1 MLLHGADSSKASST
15 IKGKINAASTGA
27 NHGIT
32 GTSKQ
37 TASPHVGLR
46 ISLAPMAH
54 ESCGSSRA
62 LSATSNSASY
72 MSISP
77 RHQPPLEAH
86 SSSQD
91 DHDDVVDVDQEF
103 ITSSNA
109 AGSSMRE
116 SQSIDADHFVIRA
129 YKAIVNVMNLRWSLT
144 GLQNQ
149 TSLLAMTERGH
160 LDNPGARLFAL
171 RSKLRNEQH
180 MAIAIDRVA
189 AVLLVDM
196 RDDLGGSYD
205 GVREKGFRTAIMGN
219 KMLAE
224 QWKKT
229 HKEVVEEI
237 RAAITY
243 NFAEQIISPGIN
255 LLLGS
260 RSQDVWEKR
269 FSRKKVEVLHRLL
282 KQTEEGRIVLSR
294 AKDLDDAVIT
304 IKCILSIHI
313 GYKWRCAKY
322 VLLNTRES
330 SKTLFKKLQGQLSTR
345 TTDMRQLESTLYS
358 TLDESTPK
366 SRQITEISGEGLDSS
381 IHASIPTP
389 NSSVFTEKRKGSV
402 LSDHD
407 HPSKKHRYSLS
418 NKQDLDASELQ
429 VRIGPASNTSHII
442 DGLPLAVRPM
452 TDQEQLDRRA
462 SSTDRV
468 DKSLNFLSQSS
479 PEDHQMLD
487 PAEENTI
494 QSGLE
499 NTEMDREG
507 RMEFQTQ
514 LASENQDPVNS
525 LSYEYGEQWGI
536 TEDVSTLDDI
546 LSLSW

>member
-1 MLLHGADSSKASST
+1 MLLHDAESSKASST
-15 IKGKINAASTGA
+15 TKGKINAATTGTQNGA
-27 NHGIT
+27 S
-32 GTSKQ
+32 GTSKRI
-37 TASPHVGLR
+37 ASPHMAIRIYSAPAARKICGL
-46 ISLAPMAH
+46 
-54 ESCGSSRA
+54 SRF
-62 LSATSNSASY
+62 LSTTSNSTSC

-77 RHQPPLEAH
+77 RHQPLLETN
-86 SSSQD
+86 SSND
-91 DHDDVVDVDQEF
+91 DDGIDQELS
-103 ITSSNA
+103 TPSNT
-109 AGSSMRE
+109 AGSSMSE

-129 YKAIVNVMNLRWSLT
+129 YKAIVNVMNIRWSLT
-144 GLQNQ
+144 GLENQ
-149 TSLLAMTERGH
+149 TSLLAITEKDH

-205 GVREKGFRTAIMGN
+205 GVRGKGFRTAIMGN

-269 FSRKKVEVLHRLL
+269 FSRKKVEILHQLL
-282 KQTEEGRIVLSR
+282 KQTEEGRIMLSR

-313 GYKWRCAKY
+313 GYHWRCAKNAS
-322 VLLNTRES
+322 LNSRES
-330 SKTLFKKLQGQLSTR
+330 SEMLFKKLQGQLSTQ
-345 TTDMRQLESTLYS
+345 TTNMRQLESTLYS
-358 TLDESTPK
+358 TLDKSIPK
-366 SRQITEISGEGLDSS
+366 SGQITEESLD
-381 IHASIPTP
+381 AFVQAPIPTP
-389 NSSVFTEKRKGSV
+389 NSSVFTEKRKASA
-402 LSDHD
+402 LSGHD
-407 HPSKKHRYSLS
+407 HASKKRRCSLGD
-418 NKQDLDASELQ
+418 KQTLDATELQ
-429 VRIGPASNTSHII
+429 LGTEQTSDTSHII
-442 DGLPLAVRPM
+442 DGLPLEVRS
-452 TDQEQLDRRA
+452 TANQEDHRRA
-462 SSTDRV
+462 SSADRV
-468 DKSLNFLSQSS
+468 AEPRNSSSQSS

-487 PAEENTI
+487 LAGEDTI
-494 QSGLE
+494 QSDVE
-499 NTEMDREG
+499 NSEEMDREED
-507 RMEFQTQ
+507 RMELQIQ
-514 LASENQDPVNS
+514 LVSENQDCGNS
-525 LSYEYGEQWGI
+525 LSYQYGEQWGI
-536 TEDVSTLDDI
+536 AEDVSTLDDI

>member
-1 MLLHGADSSKASST
+1 
-15 IKGKINAASTGA
+15 
-27 NHGIT
+27 
-32 GTSKQ
+32 
-37 TASPHVGLR
+37 
-46 ISLAPMAH
+46 MAH
-54 ESCGSSRA
+54 NRCHSSRL
-62 LSATSNSASY
+62 LSTTSNLASY
-72 MSISP
+72 TPNSP
-77 RHQPPLEAH
+77 RHHHPLEAH
-86 SSSQD
+86 SGSR
-91 DHDDVVDVDQEF
+91 HDDDDIDQELS
-103 ITSSNA
+103 TSSNA

-116 SQSIDADHFVIRA
+116 PQPVDADHFVIRA

-149 TSLLAMTERGH
+149 TSLLAIAEKDH

-322 VLLNTRES
+322 ASLNIQES
-330 SKTLFKKLQGQLSTR
+330 SETLFKKLQDQLSTR
-345 TTDMRQLESTLYS
+345 TTDMQQLESTLYS
-358 TLDESTPK
+358 TLDKSTPK
-366 SRQITEISGEGLDSS
+366 SGRVTEESLDSFV
-381 IHASIPTP
+381 HTSIPTP

-407 HPSKKHRYSLS
+407 HPSKKHRCSL
-418 NKQDLDASELQ
+418 
-429 VRIGPASNTSHII
+429 
-442 DGLPLAVRPM
+442 VRPL
-452 TDQEQLDRRA
+452 TNQEEDDRRA
-462 SSTDRV
+462 SPTDRV
-468 DKSLNFLSQSS
+468 DESLNFISQNS

-487 PAEENTI
+487 PAEEDII
-494 QSGLE
+494 QSSLQ
-499 NTEMDREG
+499 NTEERDREG
-507 RMEFQTQ
+507 GRMELQTQ
-514 LASENQDPVNS
+514 LASENQDLENS
-525 LSYEYGEQWGI
+525 LSYQYGEQWGI

>member
-1 MLLHGADSSKASST
+1 MLLHGDDSSKASST
-15 IKGKINAASTGA
+15 NKGKRNAVSTGA
-27 NHGIT
+27 KHGAT
-32 GTSKQ
+32 GTFKQ
-37 TASPHVGLR
+37 TPSPHMALQ
-46 ISLAPMAH
+46 IYSAPMAH
-54 ESCGSSRA
+54 DTCGLSRP
-62 LSATSNSASY
+62 LSTTGNLASY
-72 MSISP
+72 RSISP
-77 RHQPPLEAH
+77 RHQPLLEAH
-86 SSSQD
+86 SSSHDGD
-91 DHDDVVDVDQEF
+91 DDDIDQELS
-103 ITSSNA
+103 TSSNA

-116 SQSIDADHFVIRA
+116 SQPNNADHFVIRA
-129 YKAIVNVMNLRWSLT
+129 YKAIVNVINLRWSLT

-149 TSLLAMTERGH
+149 TAILAVAERGH

-205 GVREKGFRTAIMGN
+205 GVREKGFRTAIVGN

-282 KQTEEGRIVLSR
+282 KQTDEGRIVLSR

-322 VLLNTRES
+322 ALLNTQES
-330 SKTLFKKLQGQLSTR
+330 SEILFKKLQGQLSTR
-345 TTDMRQLESTLYS
+345 TADMRQLESTLYS
-358 TLDESTPK
+358 TLDKSTPK
-366 SRQITEISGEGLDSS
+366 SGQVSEESLDSFV
-381 IHASIPTP
+381 HTSIPTP
-389 NSSVFTEKRKGSV
+389 DSSVFTEKRKGSV

-407 HPSKKHRYSLS
+407 HASKKPRCSLVT
-418 NKQDLDASELQ
+418 SELQ
-429 VRIGPASNTSHII
+429 VDTGSTSNTSHII
-442 DGLPLAVRPM
+442 DGLPLAVRPI
-452 TDQEQLDRRA
+452 THQEQDDMRL

-468 DKSLNFLSQSS
+468 DESLNSLTQSS
-479 PEDHQMLD
+479 SEDHPMLD
-487 PAEENTI
+487 PAEEDTI
-494 QSGLE
+494 LSGLE
-499 NTEMDREG
+499 NTEGMDREED
-507 RMEFQTQ
+507 RMELQTQ
-514 LASENQDPVNS
+514 LVSDNQDPENS
-525 LSYEYGEQWGI
+525 LSYQYGEQWGI

>member
-1 MLLHGADSSKASST
+1 MAYERSGSIQALSST
-15 IKGKINAASTGA
+15 CN
-27 NHGIT
+27 
-32 GTSKQ
+32 
-37 TASPHVGLR
+37 SP
-46 ISLAPMAH
+46 
-54 ESCGSSRA
+54 
-62 LSATSNSASY
+62 SY
-72 MSISP
+72 RSISP
-77 RHQPPLEAH
+77 RHQPPIEAH
-86 SSSQD
+86 SSSYD
-91 DHDDVVDVDQEF
+91 DDDGIDQELS
-103 ITSSNA
+103 TSSNA

-116 SQSIDADHFVIRA
+116 SQPMDADHFVIRA

-149 TSLLAMTERGH
+149 ASLLAMAKGDH

-205 GVREKGFRTAIMGN
+205 GVREKGFRTAIVGN

-322 VLLNTRES
+322 ASLNTQES
-330 SKTLFKKLQGQLSTR
+330 SETLFKKLQGQLSTR

-358 TLDESTPK
+358 TLDK
-366 SRQITEISGEGLDSS
+366 SRPKIGQITEESLDSFV
-381 IHASIPTP
+381 HTSIPTP
-389 NSSVFTEKRKGSV
+389 NSSVFTEKRRGSV
-402 LSDHD
+402 LSGHD
-407 HPSKKHRYSLS
+407 HPSKKRRCSLGSTS
-418 NKQDLDASELQ
+418 NA
-429 VRIGPASNTSHII
+429 SHII
-442 DGLPLAVRPM
+442 DGLPLAVRPIA
-452 TDQEQLDRRA
+452 DQDQYDRRA
-462 SSTDRV
+462 LSTDRV
-468 DKSLNFLSQSS
+468 DQSLNLISQSS
-479 PEDHQMLD
+479 PEDHCMLD
-487 PAEENTI
+487 SAEEDTL

-499 NTEMDREG
+499 NTEEMDREED
-507 RMEFQTQ
+507 RMELQTQ
-514 LASENQDPVNS
+514 LASENQNPENS
-525 LSYEYGEQWGI
+525 LSYQYGEQWGI

>member
-1 MLLHGADSSKASST
+1 MLLHGDDSNKASS
-15 IKGKINAASTGA
+15 INRRKITAVSTGA
-27 NHGIT
+27 NHGAT

-37 TASPHVGLR
+37 TASPHVALQ
-46 ISLAPMAH
+46 IYSAPMAH
-54 ESCGSSRA
+54 KRCSPSRP
-62 LSATSNSASY
+62 LSTTGNLASY
-72 MSISP
+72 QANLP
-77 RHQPPLEAH
+77 RQQPPLEAH
-86 SSSQD
+86 NGS
-91 DHDDVVDVDQEF
+91 HDDDDDIDQELS
-103 ITSSNA
+103 TSSNA
-109 AGSSMRE
+109 ISGSMRE
-116 SQSIDADHFVIRA
+116 FQLMDADHFVIRA

-149 TSLLAMTERGH
+149 TSLLAIAERDH

-205 GVREKGFRTAIMGN
+205 GVREKGFRTAIVGN

-269 FSRKKVEVLHRLL
+269 FSRKKVVVLHRLL
-282 KQTEEGRIVLSR
+282 KQTEEGQVVLNR
-294 AKDLDDAVIT
+294 AKELDDAVIT

-322 VLLNTRES
+322 ASLNAQQS
-330 SKTLFKKLQGQLSTR
+330 SEMLFKKLQRQLSTP

-358 TLDESTPK
+358 TLDTSTPK
-366 SRQITEISGEGLDSS
+366 SRQITEEGLHSFV
-381 IHASIPTP
+381 HTSIPTP
-389 NSSVFTEKRKGSV
+389 NSGVFTEKRKGSV
-402 LSDHD
+402 LLGHD
-407 HPSKKHRYSLS
+407 HPSKKRRCSR
-418 NKQDLDASELQ
+418 DAPELE
-429 VRIGPASNTSHII
+429 VGAGPTSNTSHII
-442 DGLPLAVRPM
+442 DGLPLAVRPI
-452 TDQEQLDRRA
+452 THQEQYDRR
-462 SSTDRV
+462 TTPIDGV
-468 DKSLNFLSQSS
+468 DESLNFLSRSS
-479 PEDHQMLD
+479 PEDHHMLD
-487 PAEENTI
+487 QAEEDTL

-499 NTEMDREG
+499 NTEEMDRED
-507 RMEFQTQ
+507 RMELQTQ
-514 LASENQDPVNS
+514 EIFKIQDPENS
-525 LSYEYGEQWGI
+525 LSYQYGEQWGI

>member
-1 MLLHGADSSKASST
+1 MLLHDDGSSKASST
-15 IKGKINAASTGA
+15 NKGKRNAVSTGA
-27 NHGIT
+27 NHEAT
-32 GTSKQ
+32 GTSDQ
-37 TASPHVGLR
+37 TTSSHVALR
-46 ISLAPMAH
+46 IYSAPMAH
-54 ESCGSSRA
+54 NRCHSSRL
-62 LSATSNSASY
+62 LSTTSNLASY
-72 MSISP
+72 TPNSP
-77 RHQPPLEAH
+77 RHQTPLEAH
-86 SSSQD
+86 SSSS
-91 DHDDVVDVDQEF
+91 HDDDDSINQELS
-103 ITSSNA
+103 TSSIA

-116 SQSIDADHFVIRA
+116 SQLMDADHFVIRA
-129 YKAIVNVMNLRWSLT
+129 YKAVVNVMNLRWSLT

-149 TSLLAMTERGH
+149 TSLLAVAEKGH

-313 GYKWRCAKY
+313 RYKWRCAKY
-322 VLLNTRES
+322 ASLNTQES
-330 SKTLFKKLQGQLSTR
+330 SETLFKRLQGQLSTR

-358 TLDESTPK
+358 TLDTSTPQ
-366 SRQITEISGEGLDSS
+366 SRSITGESLDSFV
-381 IHASIPTP
+381 HTSIPTP
-389 NSSVFTEKRKGSV
+389 NSSVFTEKRRGSV
-402 LSDHD
+402 LSGHD
-407 HPSKKHRYSLS
+407 HPSKKRRCSL
-418 NKQDLDASELQ
+418 DFDASELQ
-429 VRIGPASNTSHII
+429 VRIGSTSNASHII
-442 DGLPLAVRPM
+442 DGLPLAVRPIA
-452 TDQEQLDRRA
+452 DQDQYDRRA
-462 SSTDRV
+462 LSTDRV
-468 DKSLNFLSQSS
+468 DQSLNLISQSS
-479 PEDHQMLD
+479 PEDHCMLD
-487 PAEENTI
+487 SAEEHTL

-499 NTEMDREG
+499 NTEEMDREED
-507 RMEFQTQ
+507 RMELQTQ
-514 LASENQDPVNS
+514 LASENQNPENS
-525 LSYEYGEQWGI
+525 LSYQYGEQWGI

>member
-1 MLLHGADSSKASST
+1 
-15 IKGKINAASTGA
+15 
-27 NHGIT
+27 
-32 GTSKQ
+32 
-37 TASPHVGLR
+37 
-46 ISLAPMAH
+46 
-54 ESCGSSRA
+54 
-62 LSATSNSASY
+62 
-72 MSISP
+72 
-77 RHQPPLEAH
+77 
-86 SSSQD
+86 
-91 DHDDVVDVDQEF
+91 
-103 ITSSNA
+103 
-109 AGSSMRE
+109 
-116 SQSIDADHFVIRA
+116 
-129 YKAIVNVMNLRWSLT
+129 
-144 GLQNQ
+144 
-149 TSLLAMTERGH
+149 
-160 LDNPGARLFAL
+160 
-171 RSKLRNEQH
+171 

-205 GVREKGFRTAIMGN
+205 GVREKGFRTAIVGN

-269 FSRKKVEVLHRLL
+269 FSRKKVEVLHRVL

-322 VLLNTRES
+322 ASLNTQES
-330 SKTLFKKLQGQLSTR
+330 GEMLFKKLQGQLSTR

-358 TLDESTPK
+358 TLDKSTPE
-366 SRQITEISGEGLDSS
+366 SGQVTEISRESLDFFVYT
-381 IHASIPTP
+381 SIPTS
-389 NSSVFTEKRKGSV
+389 NSGVFTEKRKGSV

-407 HPSKKHRYSLS
+407 HPSKKHRYSL
-418 NKQDLDASELQ
+418 
-429 VRIGPASNTSHII
+429 GPTSYTSHII
-442 DGLPLAVRPM
+442 DGLPLAVRPI
-452 TDQEQLDRRA
+452 TGQEQNDRRA
-462 SSTDRV
+462 SSADRV
-468 DKSLNFLSQSS
+468 DRSLNSLSQSS

-487 PAEENTI
+487 PAEEDTI

-499 NTEMDREG
+499 NTEMGREG
-507 RMEFQTQ
+507 QMEFQTR
-514 LASENQDPVNS
+514 LAPGNQDPGNS

>member
-1 MLLHGADSSKASST
+1 MLLHGDDSSKASST
-15 IKGKINAASTGA
+15 NKGKINAAHTSA
-27 NHGIT
+27 NHEAT
-32 GTSKQ
+32 GTPKQ
-37 TASPHVGLR
+37 TASPHVALR
-46 ISLAPMAH
+46 IYSAPVAH
-54 ESCGSSRA
+54 KACGLSRA
-62 LSATSNSASY
+62 FPTTSNSTS
-72 MSISP
+72 SL

-86 SSSQD
+86 SSSHEDND
-91 DHDDVVDVDQEF
+91 DIDGELS
-103 ITSSNA
+103 TPSNA
-109 AGSSMRE
+109 AGSPTRE
-116 SQSIDADHFVIRA
+116 FQSIDADHFVIRA
-129 YKAIVNVMNLRWSLT
+129 YKAIVNVTNLRWSLT

-149 TSLLAMTERGH
+149 TSLLAIAERGH

-282 KQTEEGRIVLSR
+282 KQTEEGRVVLNR

-313 GYKWRCAKY
+313 GYKWRCAEY
-322 VLLNTRES
+322 TSLNAQES
-330 SKTLFKKLQGQLSTR
+330 SETLFKKLQGQLSTR
-345 TTDMRQLESTLYS
+345 TTDMRQLENTLYS
-358 TLDESTPK
+358 TLDNSTSK
-366 SRQITEISGEGLDSS
+366 SGQITEESLDSFV
-381 IHASIPTP
+381 HTSIPTP
-389 NSSVFTEKRKGSV
+389 NSSVFTEKRKGPV
-402 LSDHD
+402 LSGHD
-407 HPSKKHRYSLS
+407 HPSKKRRCS
-418 NKQDLDASELQ
+418 LDASEPQ
-429 VRIGPASNTSHII
+429 VNIGSTSNTSHII
-442 DGLPLAVRPM
+442 DGLPLAVRPI
-452 TDQEQLDRRA
+452 TDQEQDGRRT
-462 SSTDRV
+462 SPIDRV
-468 DKSLNFLSQSS
+468 DESLKFLSQNS
-479 PEDHQMLD
+479 PEDHPMLD
-487 PAEENTI
+487 SAEEDAT
-494 QSGLE
+494 QSNLE
-499 NTEMDREG
+499 NTEEMDRG
-507 RMEFQTQ
+507 NRMEPQTQ
-514 LASENQDPVNS
+514 LVSENQDLGNS
-525 LSYEYGEQWGI
+525 LSYQYGEQWGI

>member
-1 MLLHGADSSKASST
+1 MLLHGADFTKASST
-15 IKGKINAASTGA
+15 IKGKINAPSTGA
-27 NHGIT
+27 NHGATRI
-32 GTSKQ
+32 SKQ
-37 TASPHVGLR
+37 TASTHVGLR
-46 ISLAPMAH
+46 IYSAPMAH
-54 ESCGSSRA
+54 KSCGLSQA
-62 LSATSNSASY
+62 LSATSNSASN

-77 RHQPPLEAH
+77 RHQPPLKAH
-86 SSSQD
+86 GGS
-91 DHDDVVDVDQEF
+91 HDDDDTDQEPS
-103 ITSSNA
+103 TSSNA

-129 YKAIVNVMNLRWSLT
+129 YKAIVNIMNLRWSLT

-149 TSLLAMTERGH
+149 TSLLTIAERDH

-205 GVREKGFRTAIMGN
+205 GVREKGFRTAIVGN

-313 GYKWRCAKY
+313 GYKWRCAKNAS
-322 VLLNTRES
+322 LNTQES
-330 SKTLFKKLQGQLSTR
+330 SETLFKKLQRQLSTR

-358 TLDESTPK
+358 TLDKSTPK
-366 SRQITEISGEGLDSS
+366 SGSITEISAESLDSF

-389 NSSVFTEKRKGSV
+389 NSGVFTEKRKGSV

-407 HPSKKHRYSLS
+407 HSFKKRRRS
-418 NKQDLDASELQ
+418 LDASELQ
-429 VRIGPASNTSHII
+429 VRTGPTSNASHII
-442 DGLPLAVRPM
+442 DGLPLAVRPI
-452 TDQEQLDRRA
+452 TNQEQDGRRT

-468 DKSLNFLSQSS
+468 DESLNFLAQSS

-487 PAEENTI
+487 SAEEGTI

-499 NTEMDREG
+499 NTEEMDRED
-507 RMEFQTQ
+507 RMELQTQ
-514 LASENQDPVNS
+514 LASENQDPGNA
-525 LSYEYGEQWGI
+525 LSYQYGEQWGI

>member
-1 MLLHGADSSKASST
+1 MVLHGADSSKALSI
-15 IKGKINAASTGA
+15 IKEKIAAANTAA
-27 NHGIT
+27 NHGAT

-37 TASPHVGLR
+37 TASPHVALPMSSEPMVHKRCGLNR
-46 ISLAPMAH
+46 PLFTTGNPAPH
-54 ESCGSSRA
+54 R
-62 LSATSNSASY
+62 
-72 MSISP
+72 SISP
-77 RHQPPLEAH
+77 RYQPPLEAH
-86 SSSQD
+86 GSSHDGD
-91 DHDDVVDVDQEF
+91 DDIDQELS
-103 ITSSNA
+103 TSSNA

-116 SQSIDADHFVIRA
+116 SQAMDADHFVIRA
-129 YKAIVNVMNLRWSLT
+129 YKAIVNVMNLQWSLT

-149 TSLLAMTERGH
+149 TSLLAIAERDH

-205 GVREKGFRTAIMGN
+205 GVREKGFRTSIVGN

-269 FSRKKVEVLHRLL
+269 FSRKKVQVLHRLL
-282 KQTEEGRIVLSR
+282 NQTEEGRMVLSR

-322 VLLNTRES
+322 ASLNTQES
-330 SKTLFKKLQGQLSTR
+330 SETLYKKLQGQLSTR

-358 TLDESTPK
+358 TLDNSTPK
-366 SRQITEISGEGLDSS
+366 SGRVTEESLDSFV
-381 IHASIPTP
+381 HTSIPTP
-389 NSSVFTEKRKGSV
+389 NSSVFTEKRKRPE

-407 HPSKKHRYSLS
+407 HPSKKHRCSLA
-418 NKQDLDASELQ
+418 LDAPELE
-429 VRIGPASNTSHII
+429 VGTGSTSNTSHII
-442 DGLPLAVRPM
+442 DGLPLAVRPL
-452 TDQEQLDRRA
+452 TNQEEDDRRA
-462 SSTDRV
+462 SPTDRV
-468 DKSLNFLSQSS
+468 DESLNLISQNS

-487 PAEENTI
+487 PAEEDII
-494 QSGLE
+494 QSSLQ
-499 NTEMDREG
+499 NTEEMDREED
-507 RMEFQTQ
+507 RMELQTQ
-514 LASENQDPVNS
+514 LVSESQDLGNS
-525 LSYEYGEQWGI
+525 LRYQYGEQWGI

>member
-1 MLLHGADSSKASST
+1 MLLHGDDSSKASST
-15 IKGKINAASTGA
+15 NKGKRNAVSTGA
-27 NHGIT
+27 KHGAT
-32 GTSKQ
+32 GTLKQ
-37 TASPHVGLR
+37 TPSPHMALQ
-46 ISLAPMAH
+46 IYSAPMAH
-54 ESCGSSRA
+54 DTCGLSRP
-62 LSATSNSASY
+62 LSTTGNLASY
-72 MSISP
+72 RSISP
-77 RHQPPLEAH
+77 RHQPLLEAH
-86 SSSQD
+86 SSSHDGD
-91 DHDDVVDVDQEF
+91 DDDIDQELS
-103 ITSSNA
+103 TSSNA

-116 SQSIDADHFVIRA
+116 PQPNNADHFVIRA

-149 TSLLAMTERGH
+149 TSLLAIAEKDH

-205 GVREKGFRTAIMGN
+205 GVREKGFRTAIVGN

-294 AKDLDDAVIT
+294 AKDLDGAVIT

-322 VLLNTRES
+322 ASLNTQES
-330 SKTLFKKLQGQLSTR
+330 SEILFKKLQGQLSTR

-358 TLDESTPK
+358 TLDKSTSK
-366 SRQITEISGEGLDSS
+366 SGQITEGSLDSFV
-381 IHASIPTP
+381 HTSIPTP
-389 NSSVFTEKRKGSV
+389 NSSVFTEKRKTSE
-402 LSDHD
+402 LSGQD
-407 HPSKKHRYSLS
+407 HPSKKPRYSL
-418 NKQDLDASELQ
+418 DVDASELQ
-429 VRIGPASNTSHII
+429 VDTGSTSNTSHII
-442 DGLPLAVRPM
+442 DGLPLAVRPI
-452 TDQEQLDRRA
+452 THQGQYDRRI
-462 SSTDRV
+462 SPIDRV
-468 DKSLNFLSQSS
+468 DESPNFLSSNS

-487 PAEENTI
+487 PAEEDTL

-499 NTEMDREG
+499 NTEEMDREKDQ
-507 RMEFQTQ
+507 MELQTQ
-514 LASENQDPVNS
+514 LVSENQDPGNS
-525 LSYEYGEQWGI
+525 LSYQYGEQWGI